1 MVRYL
6 VRFDLKVIQKILEKL
21 IERSGA
27 VLGEELE
34 YKSTIKTLPFLF
46 LETKKAAD
54 LILQGFN
61 DSEIIEKSLYD
72 NIFQVNTETRR
83 KEIVLTVLKRLKV
96 LDDVLLQR
104 LVYGDIETSKLI
116 ALYTILKTDRLF
128 FEFMNE
134 VFKEKLIVKDYTIE
148 DKDFSLFFDRKKEQ
162 SEKVASW
169 KEYTF
174 YKLKQVFTR
183 ILFEAGLINNKKDRK
198 IIKPVLDNA
207 IIEHLKGRGEEL
219 IVNIFLGLN

>member
-1 MVRYL
+1 
-6 VRFDLKVIQKILEKL
+6 
-21 IERSGA
+21 
-27 VLGEELE
+27 VLTEELE

-46 LETKKAAD
+46 LELKKAAD

-61 DSEIIEKSLYD
+61 DSEVIEKALYD
-72 NIFQVNTETRR
+72 NIFQVNTETRK
-83 KEIVLTVLKRLKV
+83 KEIALTVLERLKV
-96 LDDVLLQR
+96 LDDVLLER
-104 LVYGDIETSKLI
+104 LVYGDIATSKLI

-134 VFKEKLIVKDYTIE
+134 VFKEKLIMRDYTIQ

-183 ILFEAGLINNKKDRK
+183 ILFEAGLINDKKDRR
-198 IIKPVLDNA
+198 IIRPVLDNA
-207 IIEHLKGRGEEL
+207 LIEHLKSRGEEL
-219 IVNIFLGLN
+219 IVNIFLGLD